1 MAKTKKQRRDEKRE
15 LLLLKKEIK
24 NVKKGEPPIVYR
36 KFPHRN
42 TFLKRCLS
50 EKARTSNL
58 LLLSSLTSFRQKS
71 LGWRLE
77 IIR

>member
-1 MAKTKKQRRDEKRE
+1 MNKTKKQRRKEKYE
-15 LLLLKKEIK
+15 ILLLKKEIK
-24 NVKKGEPPIVYR
+24 SHKKGIPSSVYR

-58 LLLSSLTSFRQKS
+58 LLLSSLTSFRQKVWD
-71 LGWRLE
+71 GLE
-77 IIR
+77 IK